1 MRTRDVL
8 FAIVLAGGCMD
19 RPVAAVHPVQTKV
32 ETKDLPSNP
41 DRDVDILFMIDSSG
55 SMLAEQASLQANFPK
70 FMDVLETIEGGMPNV
85 HIGVATPDLG
95 QKASDGIGT
104 LPGGGCTGA
113 GLDGVLRTAATIA
126 GAYIIDEQAGP
137 STRNRNYTGT
147 LGEAFAAIA
156 SVGSMGCGIEQ
167 HLGAVE
173 RALTNPANAGFLR
186 PEAKLA
192 VIVIA
197 DEDDCSLAHKNL
209 FEANLDGPIINY
221 RCTSSGVVCTDNPDM
236 SQPGLRTSC
245 QVQQNS
251 TYLEPVERYASF
263 IKSLKPNWREDV
275 LVAGIL
281 GNNSPFE
288 IIKNDKGQTVL
299 DTSCKYGD
307 NDGAYPAL
315 RTTHFLDQF
324 AFKVHK
330 SICGGDLSAAMV
342 EIGAKLK
349 GLLIDPCWEG
359 EITDLDPDT
368 DGLQAECTVT
378 DVRVFPDGS
387 SEEIALI
394 PSCSVGQIPCWKL
407 ERDDVACHYTTT
419 KLKLVIDRGGIVPPS
434 DIHVR
439 ASCVTTDT
447 DDGPVM

>member
-8 FAIVLAGGCMD
+8 FATLLAGCMD
-19 RPVAAVHPVQTKV
+19 RPVAAVFPVQTKV
-32 ETKDLPSNP
+32 ETKDLPSSP

-55 SMLAEQASLQANFPK
+55 SMVAEQESLKANFPK
-70 FMDVLETIEGGMPNV
+70 FMDVLQTIEGGMPNV

-95 QKASDGIGT
+95 QKATDGIGT
-104 LPGGGCTGA
+104 LAGGGCTGA
-113 GLDGVLRTAATIA
+113 GLDGVLRTATAIA
-126 GAYIIDEQAGP
+126 GQYIIDEQSGT
-137 STRNRNYTGT
+137 TRNRNYSGT
-147 LGEAFAAIA
+147 LADAFSAIA
-156 SVGSMGCGIEQ
+156 TVGTLGCGIEQ

-173 RALTNPANAGFLR
+173 RALSNPANAGFLR

-192 VIVIA
+192 VVVIA

-236 SQPGLRTSC
+236 SQPGVRTSC

-251 TYLEPVERYASF
+251 AYLEPVDRYANF
-263 IKSLKPNWREDV
+263 IKGLKPNWREDV
-275 LVAGIL
+275 IVAGIV

-288 IIKNDKGQTVL
+288 IIKNDKAQVVL
-299 DTSCKYGD
+299 DPSCKYGV

-315 RTTHFLDQF
+315 RTSHFLDQF
-324 AFKVHK
+324 PQTVRS
-330 SICGGDLSAAMV
+330 SICGADLSSAMV
-342 EIGAKLK
+342 EIGVLLK
-349 GLLIDPCWEG
+349 RSFGDPCWKG
-359 EITDLDPDT
+359 EITDLDPAT

-387 SEEIALI
+387 TQEVDLI
-394 PSCSVGQIPCWKL
+394 PSCGSDQIPCWRL
-407 ERDDVACHYTTT
+407 ERDDISCHYTDT
-419 KLKLVIDRGGIVPPS
+419 KLKLVIDRGGVIPPA
-434 DIHVR
+434 DITVK